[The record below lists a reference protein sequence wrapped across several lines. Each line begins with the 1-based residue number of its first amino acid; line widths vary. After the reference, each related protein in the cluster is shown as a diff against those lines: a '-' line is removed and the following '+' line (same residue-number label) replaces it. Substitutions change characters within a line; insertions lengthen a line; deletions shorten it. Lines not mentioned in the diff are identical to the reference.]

1 MSSSYKNFPKKAT
14 RQRLFANRQHNAE
27 VPAESALDES
37 LGQARQGH
45 DTPNSPGYELQAEHC
60 AANYQ

>member
-1 MSSSYKNFPKKAT
+1 MTETFPQSPNMMLNCP
-14 RQRLFANRQHNAE
+14 QR
-27 VPAESALDES
+27 STLDES

-45 DTPNSPGYELQAEHC
+45 DPQNSPGYEVQAEHC